1 MNIKIDGEEID
12 GIDICE
18 FINYLSKDTIKD
30 TISTYN
36 FNAESQWT
44 EFYVAVNKRLSTK
57 KNDQYFML
65 FKYTKLLFAK
75 QRTVL
80 FF

>member
-1 MNIKIDGEEID
+1 MKIKIDGEEID

-18 FINYLSKDTIKD
+18 FINYLSKDTIK
-30 TISTYN
+30 TSTYN
-36 FNAESQWT
+36 FNAESQST
-44 EFYVAVNKRLSTK
+44 EFYAAVNKRLSTK